1 MQVWKKLGLIF
12 APDGNTEWM
21 RTHAAVPIAC
31 PLGGDEFRVFFS
43 ARDSSNRSN
52 VGFVRLNIYAP
63 NRILEI
69 SNEPVLAPGEIGHFD
84 DSGAMGS
91 WIVFGHD
98 EMRFYYIGWNLGV
111 TVPFR
116 NALGLATSQ
125 DGVIFERAMPGP
137 IVDRTS
143 REPNFVG
150 SACIVFHNNVWLMW
164 YTSCTKWTTE
174 SGVVKHW
181 YHIKYAESV
190 DGIEWNRA
198 GHVAIDFGDETEN
211 AISRPSVLFHN
222 GRWKMWYSFRG
233 EKYRIGYAESD
244 DGKNWI
250 RLDEEVDLQP
260 GAEGWDSEMIEYPH
274 VISHKGELFMFY
286 NGNSF
291 GRTGFGLAKL
301 Q

>member
-1 MQVWKKLGLIF
+1 MGLIF
-12 APDGNTEWM
+12 APDGKTEWM
-21 RTHAAVPIAC
+21 KTHAAVPIAY
-31 PLGGDEFRVFFS
+31 PLGGDEFRVYFS

-52 VGFVRLNIYAP
+52 VGYVKLNIYDP
-63 NRILEI
+63 TEILEI
-69 SNEPVLAPGEIGHFD
+69 SHKPVLTPGDIGHFD

-91 WIVFGHD
+91 WIVFSQG
-98 EMRFYYIGWNLGV
+98 EMMLYYIGWNLGV

-116 NALGLATSQ
+116 NSLGLATSRAG
-125 DGVIFERAMPGP
+125 DIFERAMPGP

-150 SACIVFHNNVWLMW
+150 SACVILHNNRWLMW
-164 YTSCTKWTTE
+164 YLSCTKWTTE
-174 SGVVKHW
+174 SGVAKHW
-181 YHIKYAESV
+181 YHIKYAESL
-190 DGIEWNRA
+190 DGIEWNRE
-198 GHVAIDFGDETEN
+198 GHVAIDFRDETEN
-211 AISRPSVLFHN
+211 AISRPSVLFHD
-222 GRWKMWYSFRG
+222 GKWKMWYSFRG
-233 EKYRIGYAESD
+233 EKYRIGYAESN

-260 GAEGWDSEMIEYPH
+260 GAVGWDSEMIEYPH

-291 GRTGFGLAKL
+291 GQTGFGLAKL